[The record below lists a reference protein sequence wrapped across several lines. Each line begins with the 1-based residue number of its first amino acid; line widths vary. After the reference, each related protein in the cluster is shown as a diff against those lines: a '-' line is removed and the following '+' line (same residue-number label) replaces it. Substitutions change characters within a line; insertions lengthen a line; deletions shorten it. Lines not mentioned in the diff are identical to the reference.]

1 MNTKRRLNGFAL
13 IEIFILIAI
22 IGILAALMLPCAARA
37 QDNPP
42 APPTPPAAI
51 PSGGLLSV
59 GETALHDLQNATNYA
74 VAPYVT
80 YGLDNHKVGGGVLA
94 LYNFNSFIGAGI
106 GADYLGQFSAISGNL
121 QLKLPL
127 RPLAFTGWGWAT
139 NLVTTPFAWTGIGT
153 PMSGAGGNNG
163 GISTHIGGGLNV
175 DVAKLGGGEISV
187 GGAIID
193 RTGAG
198 SYSGKYVN
206 GFLAWR
212 KGF

>member
-1 MNTKRRLNGFAL
+1 MKTKTQTL
-13 IEIFILIAI
+13 
-22 IGILAALMLPCAARA
+22 LAVGLCLLGLAVNA
-37 QDNPP
+37 QTTSSN
-42 APPTPPAAI
+42 TPPPLATSPA
-51 PSGGLLSV
+51 GGLLSV
-59 GETALHDLQNATNYA
+59 GELVFHDLQSATNIA
-74 VAPYVT
+74 VAPYLT
-80 YGLDNHKVGGGVLA
+80 YGLDNHKVGGGILA
-94 LYNFNSFIGAGI
+94 LYNFNDFIGAGI
-106 GADYLGQFSAISGNL
+106 GADYLGEFSLISGNL

-127 RPLAFTGWGWAT
+127 RPLAFTGWPWAT

-175 DVAKLGGGEISV
+175 DVAKLWGGEISI

-198 SYSGKYVN
+198 SYSGKYLN

-212 KGF
+212 HGF